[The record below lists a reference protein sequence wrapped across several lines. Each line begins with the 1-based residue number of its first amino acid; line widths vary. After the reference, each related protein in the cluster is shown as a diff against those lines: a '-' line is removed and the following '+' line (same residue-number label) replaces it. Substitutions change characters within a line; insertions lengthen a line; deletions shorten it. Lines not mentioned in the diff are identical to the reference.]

1 MRTALPAIAALAVAA
16 GCQNPSTSVVGA
28 EPGALPDLRPAEVA
42 PAQRSG
48 PATRLDGTPVAPG
61 TEVARSATEIDRSGW
76 QPVPVAQPRG
86 QVEVQPTYYRLF
98 EGFSEDAR
106 AQGRW
111 PTAATALATHGESG
125 TAVQDGF
132 AAPVIGIAWLA
143 GVPVQLVLMPPNT
156 VRHQPDGG
164 IEWLPVPA
172 AAPAEH

>member
-48 PATRLDGTPVAPG
+48 SATRLDGSPVASG
-61 TEVARSATEIDRSGW
+61 TNVARSATDIDRSAW
-76 QPVPVAQPRG
+76 QPVAVEQPRG

-106 AQGRW
+106 ARGRW
-111 PTAATALATHGESG
+111 PTAATALATHGEAG
-125 TAVQDGF
+125 TAVQDGI

-143 GVPVQLVLMPPNT
+143 GVPVQLVLMPPNA

-164 IEWLPVPA
+164 LEWLPAPA
-172 AAPAEH
+172 ARPAEH